1 MAKFKVV
8 GLGKISGTNMDIEV
22 RELAR
27 AGVDAE
33 VIAGRYMTEDELL
46 AQAGDADVIL
56 GGGRLFSRR
65 VIEKLT
71 KCRAIITYSV
81 GYDGVDVAA
90 ATAAGILVVNNP
102 AAEWCVDEVADQAI
116 VLLLDCAKRVS
127 ALNDYTKRGRWAETR
142 QVLAGTPPV
151 HGQTLGIIG
160 CGAIGRMVAEKG
172 RAFGLTAIG
181 YDPYLN
187 QAAIKKAGIKLM
199 TMPEVLAQADF
210 VSLHTFL
217 DASTRHLIGEAELRL
232 MKPTAYLINTS
243 RGPVVDEPALIRAL
257 QERRIAG
264 AGLDVFEKEPIDPDN
279 PLLKM
284 DNVVVTPHSASFST
298 AAVAIQAVNPS
309 QEAARVL
316 NGKWPHNPVNPSVK
330 PRVKLEKEK

>member
-8 GLGKISGTNMDIEV
+8 GTSKIAGPDMDIEI
-22 RELAR
+22 RELAK

-33 VIAGRYMTEDELL
+33 VIAGRYTTEDELL

-71 KCRAIITYSV
+71 KCRALITYSV
-81 GYDGVDVAA
+81 GFDGIDVDA
-90 ATAAGILVVNNP
+90 ATEAGILVVNNP
-102 AAEWCVDEVADQAI
+102 AAEWCVDEVANHAI

-127 ALNDYTKRGRWAETR
+127 AMNDLTKRGRWMDTR
-142 QVLAGTPPV
+142 QVLAGAPPV
-151 HGQTLGIIG
+151 HGETLGLIG
-160 CGAIGRMVAEKG
+160 CGGIGRAVAEKAH
-172 RAFGLTAIG
+172 AFHLTTIG
-181 YDPYLN
+181 YDPYPN
-187 QAAIKKAGIKLM
+187 QAAVKKAGIKLM
-199 TMPEVLAQADF
+199 SMNEVLTQSDY
-210 VSLHTFL
+210 VSLHTPL
-217 DASTRHLIGEAELRL
+217 SAETRHLMGEAQFRL
-232 MKPTAYLINTS
+232 MKPTAYFINTA

-257 QERRIAG
+257 QEKRIAG
-264 AGLDVFEKEPIDPDN
+264 AGLDVFEKEPADPDN

-284 DNVVVTPHSASFST
+284 DNVVVTPHSASFSI

-330 PRVKLEKEK
+330 PRVKLDKE

>member
-8 GLGKISGTNMDIEV
+8 SAGKIAGMGLDIEK
-22 RELAR
+22 RELAK

-33 VIAGRYMTEDELL
+33 VIAGRYASEDEML

-65 VIEKLT
+65 VLEKLS

-81 GYDGVDVAA
+81 GYDGIDVAA
-90 ATAAGILVVNNP
+90 ATEAGILVVNNP
-102 AAEWCVDEVADQAI
+102 AAEWCVEEVATQAI
-116 VLLLDCAKRVS
+116 ALLLDCAKRMS
-127 ALNDYTKRGRWAETR
+127 TLNDYVKHGRWAETR
-142 QVLAGTPPV
+142 QVLAGAPPV
-151 HGQTLGIIG
+151 HGQTLGIVG

-181 YDPYLN
+181 CDPFPN
-187 QAAIKKAGIKLM
+187 QAATKKAGIKLLS
-199 TMPEVLAQADF
+199 MPEVLAQADY
-210 VSLHTFL
+210 VSLHTYL
-217 DASTRHLIGEAELRL
+217 DETTRHLIGEAQLRQ

-243 RGPVVDEPALIRAL
+243 RGPVVDEAALIRAL
-257 QERRIAG
+257 QEKHIAG
-264 AGLDVFEKEPIDPDN
+264 AGLDVFEKEPVDPDN

-298 AAVAIQAVNPS
+298 AAVDIQAVNPS

-316 NGKWPHNPVNPSVK
+316 SGKWPHNPVNPSVK
-330 PRVKLEKEK
+330 PKVKLEK

>member
-8 GLGKISGTNMDIEV
+8 SLGKIAGPNLDIET
-22 RELAR
+22 RELAK

-33 VIAGRYMTEDELL
+33 VVQGRYATEDELL

-65 VIEKLT
+65 VIGKLT

-81 GYDGVDVAA
+81 GYDGVDVDA
-90 ATAAGILVVNNP
+90 ATEAGILVVNNP
-102 AAEWCVDEVADQAI
+102 AAEWCVEEVADQAI

-127 ALNDYTKRGRWAETR
+127 ALNDWTKHGRWAETR
-142 QVLAGTPPV
+142 QLLAGAPAI

-160 CGAIGRMVAEKG
+160 CGAIGRMVAQKAH
-172 RAFGLTAIG
+172 AFGLATIG
-181 YDPYLN
+181 HDPFPN
-187 QAAIKKAGIKLM
+187 DAAVKKAGIRLM
-199 TMPEVLAQADF
+199 SMPEVLSQSDF

-217 DASTRHLIGEAELRL
+217 DASTRHLIGREQLRL

-243 RGPVVDEPALIRAL
+243 RGPVVDEPALIQAL
-257 QERRIAG
+257 QEKRIAG
-264 AGLDVFEKEPIDPDN
+264 AGLDVFEKEPTDPDN

-284 DNVVVTPHSASFST
+284 DNVVVTPHSASFSV
-298 AAVAIQAVNPS
+298 AAVAVQAVNPS
-309 QEAARVL
+309 QEAGRVL
-316 NGKWPHNPVNPSVK
+316 SGKWPHNPVNPSVK
-330 PRVKLEKEK
+330 PRVKLTKEK